1 MNLPTAANGEN
12 TLTGDPFTML
22 MMAFPLYL
30 LYELS
35 ILVAYTWHRR
45 DLRAA
50 AAAVK
55 AEREGK

>member
-22 MMAFPLYL
+22 LMAFPLYL

-35 ILVAYTWHRR
+35 ILVAYIWHRR
-45 DLRAA
+45 DLRVKAA
-50 AAAVK
+50 EEK